1 MGAQRE
7 SVANHTLGVPVH
19 PTGRI
24 AFVLHSHLPWV
35 LGHGVWP
42 VGEEWLYQAF
52 AHSYL
57 PLFQTLTRL
66 GEKGFRNIASLGI
79 TPILAAQLDDPRAL
93 RGCDSWL
100 HNWQLRALDLPKT
113 HSLRS
118 YELNQ
123 AQSTLDIFRQYFSR
137 GASPRIR
144 SLIDDQVVEFLG
156 GPATHPFTP
165 GLNPDIAEIALR
177 VGLDDAARRYGASPT
192 GIWVPECAYRPG
204 QEAIY
209 EQLGV
214 THFMVDEPAV
224 TSVGGQASTSY
235 WLSDSQVRITARD
248 ARVSDLV
255 WSHERGYAGS
265 PVYRDFHS
273 VDAISGLKLNAV
285 GDKANDEKPL
295 YDPQSAHIQIE
306 IDARSFI
313 RELSSTFAQKRDP
326 SAGLPTL
333 VVGIDTELLGH
344 WWHEGISWFERV
356 IELLPES
363 GILTS
368 TLDEV
373 TSNAKTSIQLPE
385 SSWGSGKNWSVWT
398 GERVRDI
405 VVAHDQS
412 QNYVL
417 DLMERDGCTPE
428 HLNQLMLQL
437 SSDWAFMVS
446 REIAEQYAKDRV
458 LHHASQLHS
467 GVDSD
472 NPFPLISFSAARV
485 RNRTESA

>member
-7 SVANHTLGVPVH
+7 SVANHTSGVPVR

-57 PLFQTLTRL
+57 PLFQTFVRL
-66 GEKGFRNIASLGI
+66 GEKGFRNIVSLGI
-79 TPILAAQLDDPRAL
+79 TPILAAQLDDPRTL
-93 RGCDSWL
+93 SGCDSWL
-100 HNWQLRALDLPKT
+100 RNWQLRALDLPKA
-113 HSLRS
+113 HPLRD

-123 AQSTLDIFRQYFSR
+123 AQTTLDIFHRHFSR

-144 SLIDDQVVEFLG
+144 SLIDDRVVEFLG

-165 GLNPDIAEIALR
+165 GLDPDIAGIALR

-204 QEAIY
+204 QENVY

-224 TSVGGQASTSY
+224 TGVGGQPSTAY

-273 VDAISGLKLNAV
+273 VDSNHGLKLRAV
-285 GDKANDEKPL
+285 GDKTNDEKPP
-295 YDPQSAHIQIE
+295 YDPQSARIQIE
-306 IDARSFI
+306 LDARSFI
-313 RELSSTFAQKRDP
+313 RELSNEFAQKRDS

-363 GILTS
+363 GIITA

-373 TSNAKTSIQLPE
+373 TSTAETSIQLPE
-385 SSWGSGKNWSVWT
+385 SSWGSGKNWSVWN
-398 GERVRDI
+398 GDRVRDI
-405 VVAHDQS
+405 VDEHDQS

-417 DLMERDGCTPE
+417 DLMEKGDCTSE

-437 SSDWAFMVS
+437 SSDWAFMVT
-446 REIAEQYAKDRV
+446 RETAEQYAKDRV
-458 LHHASQLHS
+458 LNHSTQLRS

>member
-1 MGAQRE
+1 VGAQRE
-7 SVANHTLGVPVH
+7 SEANHTSGVPVH
-19 PTGRI
+19 PTGQI

-35 LGHGVWP
+35 LGHGGWP

-57 PLFQTLTRL
+57 PLFETLSRL

-93 RGCDSWL
+93 SGCDSWL
-100 HNWQLRALDLPKT
+100 HNWQLRALNLPRS
-113 HSLRS
+113 HPLRS
-118 YELNQ
+118 YELSQ
-123 AQSTLDIFRQYFSR
+123 AQSALNIFHRHFSR
-137 GASPRIR
+137 GASPLIR
-144 SLIDDQVVEFLG
+144 SLIDEQVVEFLG

-165 GLNPDIAEIALR
+165 GLNPEIAEIALR
-177 VGLDDAARRYGASPT
+177 VGLDDAARRYGTSPT

-204 QEAIY
+204 QETIY
-209 EQLGV
+209 QRLGV

-224 TSVGGQASTSY
+224 TSVGGQASTPY
-235 WLSDSQVRITARD
+235 RLAVSDVTIAARD

-255 WSHERGYAGS
+255 WSHDRGYAGS
-265 PVYRDFHS
+265 AVYRDFHL
-273 VDAISGLKLNAV
+273 VDEHHGLKLSAV
-285 GDKANDEKPL
+285 GDKAKKEKPL
-295 YDPQSAHIQIE
+295 YNSHSAHVQVE
-306 IDARSFI
+306 VDARNFI
-313 RELSSTFAQKRDP
+313 RELSNAFTQQRASRLGT
-326 SAGLPTL
+326 PTL

-368 TLDEV
+368 TLNEI
-373 TSNAKTSIQLPE
+373 TSQAHASIQLPE
-385 SSWGSGKNWSVWT
+385 SSWGSGKDWSVWN
-398 GERVRDI
+398 GERVSDI
-405 VVAHDQS
+405 VIAHDQS
-412 QNYVL
+412 QDYVL
-417 DLMERDGCTPE
+417 DLLDRGKCTSE
-428 HLNQLMLQL
+428 NLNQLMLQL

-446 REIAEQYAKDRV
+446 RESAEQYAKDRV
-458 LHHASQLHS
+458 LNHVNQLRS